1 LNITNNLG
9 QYDFQF
15 SFVFLEKKLPLG
27 STNLIQMKRIAFFP
41 GSFDPFTKGH
51 ADIVN
56 RGLKVFDEIIIGIG
70 TNSNKKRYFPL
81 EDMER
86 NIANS
91 FEGDRVKVVKYNDL
105 TATVAVRFGAGFL
118 LRGLRNTT
126 DFEYE
131 NTISQV
137 NRELVEGLETVFL
150 ITSPE
155 LAPISSTI
163 VRELHSFGQD
173 VSAYLPYP
181 LEKLNPS

>member
-1 LNITNNLG
+1 
-9 QYDFQF
+9 
-15 SFVFLEKKLPLG
+15 
-27 STNLIQMKRIAFFP
+27 MKRIAFFP

-56 RGLKVFDEIIIGIG
+56 RGLKVFDEVIIGIG
-70 TNSNKKRYFPL
+70 TNTSKKRYFPL
-81 EDMER
+81 ADMER
-86 NIANS
+86 IISNS
-91 FEGDRVKVVKYNDL
+91 FDSKRVKVVTYNDL
-105 TATVAVRFGAGFL
+105 TATVAVKYGANFL

-137 NRELVEGLETVFL
+137 NRELVDGLETVFL
-150 ITSPE
+150 ITSPL

-173 VSAYLPYP
+173 ISSYLPYP
-181 LEKLNPS
+181 LENLEGS